1 MAGITNP
8 LIDLLFL
15 FLIMTVMLAVI
26 VAISLTI
33 YGLFFK
39 KKN

>member
-1 MAGITNP
+1 MDGVTAP

-15 FLIMTVMLAVI
+15 FMTVIVMLAI
-26 VAISLTI
+26 TVAISLLI

-39 KKN
+39 KKK

>member
-1 MAGITNP
+1 MESVGAP

-15 FLIMTVMLAVI
+15 FLAALVMLAVI
-26 VAISLTI
+26 VAVALLI

-39 KKN
+39 KK

>member
-1 MAGITNP
+1 MAGITKP

-15 FLIMTVMLAVI
+15 FLSMTVMLAVI
-26 VAISLTI
+26 AAISLTI
-33 YGLFFK
+33 YGLFFN